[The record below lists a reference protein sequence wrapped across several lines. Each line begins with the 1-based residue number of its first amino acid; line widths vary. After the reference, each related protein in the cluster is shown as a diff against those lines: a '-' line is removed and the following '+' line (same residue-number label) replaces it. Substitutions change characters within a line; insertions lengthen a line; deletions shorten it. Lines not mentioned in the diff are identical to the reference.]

1 MKQKQISD
9 GLDYISPQR
18 AIMALKV
25 RVNILIRL
33 SVTILK
39 DIQHRSERI
48 SNSVCPQRWFLR
60 QITVPANFEEILKNT
75 NKGKASE
82 GEGLKVICVG
92 LSRTGTS
99 SLKAALSIL
108 LPGRTYHAMEFLNEI
123 NTEV

>member
-33 SVTILK
+33 SVKILK
-39 DIQHRSERI
+39 DIQHRSERL

-60 QITVPANFEEILKNT
+60 RARATLIISLAIPVSVQMSLALTWIYFSIDSFYFQPANIHFI
-75 NKGKASE
+75 
-82 GEGLKVICVG
+82 
-92 LSRTGTS
+92 
-99 SLKAALSIL
+99 
-108 LPGRTYHAMEFLNEI
+108 P
-123 NTEV
+123 EVTHRG